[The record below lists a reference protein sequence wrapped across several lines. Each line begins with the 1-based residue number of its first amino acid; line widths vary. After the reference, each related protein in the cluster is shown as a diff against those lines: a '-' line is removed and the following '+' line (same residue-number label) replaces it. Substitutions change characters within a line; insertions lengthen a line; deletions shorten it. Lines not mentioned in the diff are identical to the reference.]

1 MFKRI
6 LVPLDGSELAERAVP
21 VAAQI
26 ARASGGSILLFG
38 VVTAPIEYGS
48 SFVPAS
54 SYGWGMEQDE
64 LKRVSE
70 YLQQTASLPLLE
82 GVPVET
88 QAMAEAVAPAILTAE
103 RTYQADLVIMSSHG
117 YTGVKRWVLGSVAQK
132 VARHSSAPV
141 LVLRA
146 DGAIVTADQ
155 PQRVLVPLDGSPL
168 AEAAL
173 EPAMQLAAA
182 LSGTA
187 PGELHLLRVI
197 TVPSTSGKFG
207 GGASLDFERTVL
219 AEEKQA
225 AHTYLQAL
233 EQQLRKSMP
242 APMQLTTSIVVD
254 NDIAAAIIYAGEP
267 AGATGDKAYAAIAMA
282 THGRSGIRHWTLGS
296 ITERVLGTTRLP
308 LLIVRPKAPKV
319 QQEQREP
326 VEAGIKEGD
335 VPWVGLL

>member
-1 MFKRI
+1 
-6 LVPLDGSELAERAVP
+6 V
-21 VAAQI
+21 
-26 ARASGGSILLFG
+26 
-38 VVTAPIEYGS
+38 
-48 SFVPAS
+48 
-54 SYGWGMEQDE
+54 
-64 LKRVSE
+64 
-70 YLQQTASLPLLE
+70 
-82 GVPVET
+82 
-88 QAMAEAVAPAILTAE
+88 
-103 RTYQADLVIMSSHG
+103 
-117 YTGVKRWVLGSVAQK
+117 
-132 VARHSSAPV
+132 PV

-146 DGAIVTADQ
+146 GGAIVTADQ

-173 EPAMQLAAA
+173 EPAIQLAAA

-207 GGASLDFERTVL
+207 GGTSNDFERAVL

-225 AHTYLQAL
+225 AHTYLEAL
-233 EQQLRKSMP
+233 EQQLRESMP

-254 NDIAAAIIYAGEP
+254 NGIAAAIIYAGEP
-267 AGATGDKAYAAIAMA
+267 DGATGGKAYAAIAMA
-282 THGRSGIRHWTLGS
+282 THGRSGIRRWTLGS